1 MNPLR
6 ITPLERWIKDRIGL
20 EPRSAFTRDDVRRF
34 QLEKLRQILAYAVRR
49 SPFYRR
55 QLSSRVTAALSDF
68 ADFAEVPF
76 TTAEDLARDP
86 LEFLCVSQS
95 DVARVVTLRS
105 SGSTGQPKR
114 IFFDPEDL
122 ERTVDFFQQ
131 GMSSLVYPGD
141 RVLILMPGE
150 LPGSIGELL
159 VQGLARMH
167 VEGIVHG
174 PVQNPEQAIDE
185 ILAHRPQCL
194 VGIPV
199 QVLSMVRHP
208 RSERIPV
215 GLIHSVLLSTD
226 YVPAA
231 IVADIQRT
239 WGSRVY
245 QHYGMTET
253 GYGGGVEC
261 DAHDGYHLREADL
274 LVEVVD
280 PATGR
285 ALPDGVSGEVVVT
298 TLTRRAMPLIRYR
311 TGDQARFLPD
321 YCPCGSM
328 LRRLGKVLGRLTN
341 GAALGPQ
348 ARLKMAALDEA
359 LFAIPSVLN
368 YQAELVPANGCSRL
382 RITLYGDPCR
392 LDDTVAQVQAA
403 LVGLPT
409 VHEAVARGRL
419 AIDPIRL
426 TPENWFTTGAAKRT
440 LIDRR
445 QERSIA

>member
-6 ITPLERWIKDRIGL
+6 ITPLEPWIKDRVGID
-20 EPRSAFTRDDVRRF
+20 PRSAFTRDDVRRF
-34 QLEKLRQILAYAVRR
+34 HLEKLRQVLAYASQR
-49 SPFYRR
+49 SPFYHRR
-55 QLSSRVTAALSDF
+55 LSGRATAALSGF

-76 TTAEDLARDP
+76 TTAEDLSRDP
-86 LEFLCVSQS
+86 FEFLCVSQS

-105 SGSTGQPKR
+105 SGSAGPAKR

-122 ERTVDFFQQ
+122 ERTVDFFQH
-131 GMSSLVYPGD
+131 GMSILVHSGD
-141 RVLILMPGE
+141 RVLILMPGG
-150 LPGSIGELL
+150 LPGSIGDLL
-159 VQGLARMH
+159 IEGLARMH

-174 PVQNPEQAIDE
+174 PVQDPEQAIDE

-199 QVLSMVRHP
+199 QVLALVRHP
-208 RSERIPV
+208 QGERIPP
-215 GLIHSVLLSTD
+215 GFIRSVLLSTD
-226 YVPAA
+226 YVPDA
-231 IVADIQRT
+231 IVEDIQRR
-239 WGSRVY
+239 WGSQVY
-245 QHYGMTET
+245 QHYGMTEM

-274 LVEVVD
+274 FVEIVD
-280 PATGR
+280 PTTGR
-285 ALPDGVSGEVVVT
+285 VLPDGVSGEVVVT

-328 LRRLGKVLGRLTN
+328 LRRLGKVQGRLTN
-341 GAALGPQ
+341 GATLGPLTQ
-348 ARLKMAALDEA
+348 LKMAALDEA
-359 LFAIPSVLN
+359 LFAIPFVLN
-368 YQAELVPANGCSRL
+368 YQAELTPADGCSRL
-382 RITLYGDPCR
+382 RITLHCDPCGFA
-392 LDDTVAQVQAA
+392 DTLAQVQAT
-403 LVGLPT
+403 LVRLPA
-409 VHEAVARGRL
+409 VHEAVAGGHL
-419 AIDPIRL
+419 MIDPIRL